1 MLMGQGLD
9 QVAGGRASLE
19 VEPFFV
25 GVRYKKREAIAPLFV
40 SLFGTECTLQRV
52 CFQCLIVIPIS
63 PNFLPILFNVFM
75 KIGGEILFNVFVD
88 IVHEW
93 SHDGSVVVN

>member
-19 VEPFFV
+19 VEPFFG

-52 CFQCLIVIPIS
+52 CFQCLIVLIIGCPIILS
-63 PNFLPILFNVFM
+63 GDVLFN
-75 KIGGEILFNVFVD
+75 LQ
-88 IVHEW
+88 IVSESVGH
-93 SHDGSVVVN
+93 GSVVVN